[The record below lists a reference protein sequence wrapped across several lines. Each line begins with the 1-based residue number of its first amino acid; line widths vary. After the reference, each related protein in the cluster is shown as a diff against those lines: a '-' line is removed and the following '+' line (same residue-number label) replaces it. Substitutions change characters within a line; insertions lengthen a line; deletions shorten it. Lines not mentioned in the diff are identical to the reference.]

1 MSRFSFRLQ
10 KVLDLKERSAQRA
23 AAQLVVA
30 KDRADDA
37 REAHDQLAA
46 IRDAGGAQLAAAHSG
61 NSTAGQLQN
70 ISFLLETLDRH
81 VDHAATIAETAEH
94 GVADAQ
100 SELTLAHQAKRALD
114 RLRDR
119 QLGDWQHAL
128 SHADRQHMD
137 SLALALFSRQSPLQA
152 DDTK

>member
-30 KDRADDA
+30 KGRADEA

-46 IRDAGGAQLAAAHSG
+46 IRDAGGAQLAQAHTG
-61 NSTAGQLQN
+61 NTTAGQLQN
-70 ISFLLETLDRH
+70 ISFLLEKLDQH
-81 VDHAATIAETAEH
+81 VDYAAGEAQTAEH
-94 GVADAQ
+94 TVASAQ

-114 RLRDR
+114 RLRER

-128 SHADRQHMD
+128 SHADRQNMD
-137 SLALALFSRQSPLQA
+137 SLALALFSRNTSIHA
-152 DDTK
+152 DDSK

>member
-30 KDRADDA
+30 KDRADNA
-37 REAHDQLAA
+37 REALDQLSV
-46 IRDAGGAQLAAAHSG
+46 IRDAGGAQLAAAH
-61 NSTAGQLQN
+61 NAQSTAGQLRN
-70 ISFLLETLDRH
+70 ISFLLERLDQQM
-81 VDHAATIAETAEH
+81 DHAAVAAQTAEH
-94 GVADAQ
+94 GVASAQ

-128 SHADRQHMD
+128 SHTDRQHMD
-137 SLALALFSRQSPLQA
+137 SLALALFSRHSPLHA
-152 DDTK
+152 DDNK

>member
-10 KVLDLKERSAQRA
+10 KVLDLKERSAQHA

-30 KDRADDA
+30 KNRADEA
-37 REAHDQLAA
+37 REALDQLAA
-46 IRDAGGAQLAAAHSG
+46 IREAGGAQLAAAHTG

-70 ISFLLETLDRH
+70 LSFLLEKLDQH
-81 VDHAATIAETAEH
+81 VDHAAVAAETADSS
-94 GVADAQ
+94 VANAQ

-128 SHADRQHMD
+128 SHTDRQHMD
-137 SLALALFSRQSPLQA
+137 SLALALFSRNTSLLA
-152 DDTK
+152 DDAK